1 LQSQYVTSKQVSY
14 RAAKRRKAFLLL
26 HHLRRDKST
35 EKPKGRYTYNKQFPN
50 RETNAKG
57 ESLVN
62 ALLSPFFGS
71 RKKKALHK
79 ETLASQCKTHFF
91 PFSLP
96 SCPFCFVISFH
107 SCRRY
112 CTFLCISFGEG
123 PPTRLSSQKG
133 RLSRLAAG
141 CGWLVPCCVACFRL
155 HSPRGWKNLCGR
167 GATATDGTTGAAT
180 TSPLAEA
187 ATATTTAVEVATAAT
202 ATALLEATAAAL
214 EAWLLAV
221 VGTDVAALLDPELL
235 LADLE
240 GAGGDGGLV
249 ALVGLEVDESAV
261 LFVKSVKWSF

>member
-1 LQSQYVTSKQVSY
+1 
-14 RAAKRRKAFLLL
+14 
-26 HHLRRDKST
+26 
-35 EKPKGRYTYNKQFPN
+35 
-50 RETNAKG
+50 
-57 ESLVN
+57 
-62 ALLSPFFGS
+62 
-71 RKKKALHK
+71 
-79 ETLASQCKTHFF
+79 
-91 PFSLP
+91 
-96 SCPFCFVISFH
+96 
-107 SCRRY
+107 
-112 CTFLCISFGEG
+112 
-123 PPTRLSSQKG
+123 
-133 RLSRLAAG
+133 
-141 CGWLVPCCVACFRL
+141 LVPCCVACFRL

-214 EAWLLAV
+214 EARLLAV

-261 LFVKSVKWSF
+261 LFVKSVKWSFQAQV